1 MNENTESNRPHP
13 REFAMQMFG
22 ELLDSRYNKMKELL
36 EMFDVNPEF
45 DERDHAAATAFC
57 ERFAGSPA
65 ARKLM
70 YKLHKAFFAEMLF
83 VQAADRNN
91 LIQK

>member
-1 MNENTESNRPHP
+1 MNENTESTRPNP
-13 REFAMQMFG
+13 RETIMQEFG
-22 ELLDSRYNKMKELL
+22 ELLDDRYNNAKRVLK
-36 EMFDVNPEF
+36 MFDVNPEF

-70 YKLHKAFFAEMLF
+70 YKLHKAFFAEMRF
-83 VQAADRNN
+83 IQTADRNN